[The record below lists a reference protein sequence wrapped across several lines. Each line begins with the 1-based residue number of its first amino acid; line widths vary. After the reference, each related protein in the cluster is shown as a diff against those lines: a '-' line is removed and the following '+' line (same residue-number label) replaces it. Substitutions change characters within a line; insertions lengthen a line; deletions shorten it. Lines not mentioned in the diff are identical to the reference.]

1 MKMNHI
7 LFLLTAAFCFPS
19 ITVAKI
25 IEAGSPDKK
34 NVITIETDNQVSYSL
49 SRNGTKILD
58 TCPLSLTVGND
69 TWGTDKCRKITRK
82 SVSEKV
88 EFIVPRKYKETVDNY
103 NQVELIYKD
112 YKIEF
117 RIYNDG
123 VAYRFVSTA
132 NNKQPVKKES
142 VSFRF
147 GQDHTSYTL
156 LTDQLQNWF
165 EQDYTVKPINA
176 LPKDSFSVAPVMVE
190 VDKYK
195 VLLAE
200 ANLYNY
206 PGMYLQ
212 PALESFHGIFANYP
226 DKEVPKPPRERKPR
240 PARPAREESEKR
252 DFAPMVPA
260 ETFAPTEPPV
270 IHPEDTPAGRAQKFL
285 MDVTDR
291 MGVKVDV
298 YVDDSKADNLSIHMI
313 GDTLGI
319 LIGRR
324 GETLDALQYLT
335 SLQVNKGREGYIRVT
350 LDTENYRAKREDS
363 LRRLAQRMANRA
375 VKTGRKVVLEP
386 MNPYERRV
394 LHTALQNHPAVT
406 THSEGEEP
414 NRRVVIMLKNQ
425 PERPEKSAEKPQG
438 EKPSRSRRSRRRGP
452 RKPVNPA
459 ENQTANEPQETVA
472 APESPAAVDVLGVEE

>member
-1 MKMNHI
+1 MKIKEFTGKTTKEAIDNGLAELGVTIADVHVDVLQEGAKG
-7 LFLLTAAFCFPS
+7 LFGLFGSKPACVRLTVMDDEREDDHGLSDLL
-19 ITVAKI
+19 
-25 IEAGSPDKK
+25 GSF
-34 NVITIETDNQVSYSL
+34 SL
-49 SRNGTKILD
+49 SDQK
-58 TCPLSLTVGND
+58 
-69 TWGTDKCRKITRK
+69 KK
-82 SVSEKV
+82 S
-88 EFIVPRKYKETVDNY
+88 
-103 NQVELIYKD
+103 
-112 YKIEF
+112 
-117 RIYNDG
+117 
-123 VAYRFVSTA
+123 AA
-132 NNKQPVKKES
+132 
-142 VSFRF
+142 
-147 GQDHTSYTL
+147 
-156 LTDQLQNWF
+156 
-165 EQDYTVKPINA
+165 KPA
-176 LPKDSFSVAPVMVE
+176 APK
-190 VDKYK
+190 
-195 VLLAE
+195 AE
-200 ANLYNY
+200 AK
-206 PGMYLQ
+206 PEISQ
-212 PALESFHGIFANYP
+212 EKPKAEAVPEKKPEAL
-226 DKEVPKPPRERKPR
+226 KPLRERKPR
-240 PARPAREESEKR
+240 PPRPAREEGEER

-298 YVDDSKADNLSIHMI
+298 YVDESKADNLSIHMI

-375 VKTGRKVVLEP
+375 VKTGRRVVLEP

-425 PERPEKSAEKPQG
+425 PERPEKSAEKPQ
-438 EKPSRSRRSRRRGP
+438 SDRQNNRRRSNRRRGP
-452 RKPVNPA
+452 RKPVNQA
-459 ENQTANEPQETVA
+459 ENQPVNETQEIVA
-472 APESPAAVDVLGVEE
+472 APESPAVVDVLGVEE

>member
-1 MKMNHI
+1 MKIKEFTGKTTQEAIDNGLAELGVTIADVHVDVLQEGAKG
-7 LFLLTAAFCFPS
+7 LFGLFGSKPACVRLTVMDDEREDDHGLSDLL
-19 ITVAKI
+19 
-25 IEAGSPDKK
+25 GSF
-34 NVITIETDNQVSYSL
+34 SL
-49 SRNGTKILD
+49 SDQK
-58 TCPLSLTVGND
+58 
-69 TWGTDKCRKITRK
+69 KK
-82 SVSEKV
+82 SAAKPAAPKPAPAKPAAPKAEAPKPVSQPEAPK
-88 EFIVPRKYKETVDNY
+88 
-103 NQVELIYKD
+103 
-112 YKIEF
+112 
-117 RIYNDG
+117 
-123 VAYRFVSTA
+123 TA
-132 NNKQPVKKES
+132 PAKAEAKPE
-142 VSFRF
+142 
-147 GQDHTSYTL
+147 
-156 LTDQLQNWF
+156 
-165 EQDYTVKPINA
+165 VKPA
-176 LPKDSFSVAPVMVE
+176 APK
-190 VDKYK
+190 
-195 VLLAE
+195 AE
-200 ANLYNY
+200 AK
-206 PGMYLQ
+206 PEISQ
-212 PALESFHGIFANYP
+212 EKPKAEAVP
-226 DKEVPKPPRERKPR
+226 EKKPEAPKPPRERKPR
-240 PARPAREESEKR
+240 PPRPAREEGEKR
-252 DFAPMVPA
+252 DFAPMAPA

-270 IHPEDTPAGRAQKFL
+270 IHSEDTPAGRAQKFL

-425 PERPEKSAEKPQG
+425 PERPEKSADQPRG
-438 EKPSRSRRSRRRGP
+438 DRPNNRRRSNRRRGP
-452 RKPVNPA
+452 RKPMN
-459 ENQTANEPQETVA
+459 ENQPVNEMQETVA

>member
-1 MKMNHI
+1 MRIKEFTGKTTQEAIDNGLAELGVTIADVHVDVLQEGAKG
-7 LFLLTAAFCFPS
+7 LFGLF
-19 ITVAKI
+19 
-25 IEAGSPDKK
+25 GSKPAC
-34 NVITIETDNQVSYSL
+34 V
-49 SRNGTKILD
+49 R
-58 TCPLSLTVGND
+58 LTVMED
-69 TWGTDKCRKITRK
+69 ERED
-82 SVSEKV
+82 
-88 EFIVPRKYKETVDNY
+88 
-103 NQVELIYKD
+103 
-112 YKIEF
+112 
-117 RIYNDG
+117 
-123 VAYRFVSTA
+123 
-132 NNKQPVKKES
+132 
-142 VSFRF
+142 
-147 GQDHTSYTL
+147 DHGLSDL
-156 LTDQLQNWF
+156 LG
-165 EQDYTVKPINA
+165 
-176 LPKDSFSVAPVMVE
+176 SFSLNEQKKKSATKPDMP
-190 VDKYK
+190 K
-195 VLLAE
+195 AE
-200 ANLYNY
+200 AK
-206 PGMYLQ
+206 PEKKPEKKPEIKPEKKPEAK
-212 PALESFHGIFANYP
+212 PAAPKADAKSEAP
-226 DKEVPKPPRERKPR
+226 KAEAKPEKKPEAPKPPRERKPR
-240 PARPAREESEKR
+240 PARKESEKR
-252 DFAPMVPA
+252 DFAPMIPA

-285 MDVTDR
+285 MDVTGR

-425 PERPEKSAEKPQG
+425 PERPEKSADKPQG

>member
-1 MKMNHI
+1 MRIKEFTGKTTQEAIDNGLAELGVTIADVHVDVLQEGAKG
-7 LFLLTAAFCFPS
+7 LFGLF
-19 ITVAKI
+19 
-25 IEAGSPDKK
+25 GSKPAC
-34 NVITIETDNQVSYSL
+34 V
-49 SRNGTKILD
+49 R
-58 TCPLSLTVGND
+58 LTVMED
-69 TWGTDKCRKITRK
+69 ERED
-82 SVSEKV
+82 
-88 EFIVPRKYKETVDNY
+88 
-103 NQVELIYKD
+103 
-112 YKIEF
+112 
-117 RIYNDG
+117 
-123 VAYRFVSTA
+123 
-132 NNKQPVKKES
+132 
-142 VSFRF
+142 
-147 GQDHTSYTL
+147 DHGLSDL
-156 LTDQLQNWF
+156 LG
-165 EQDYTVKPINA
+165 
-176 LPKDSFSVAPVMVE
+176 SFSLNEQKKKSAP
-190 VDKYK
+190 KPAAPK
-195 VLLAE
+195 AE
-200 ANLYNY
+200 A
-206 PGMYLQ
+206 PK
-212 PALESFHGIFANYP
+212 PAAPKPEAP
-226 DKEVPKPPRERKPR
+226 KPEAPKPEKKPEAPKPPRERKPR

-438 EKPSRSRRSRRRGP
+438 EKPSRSRRSRRRDP

>member
-1 MKMNHI
+1 MKIKEFTGKTTQEAIDNGLVELGVTIADVHVDVI
-7 LFLLTAAFCFPS
+7 QEGAKGLFGLF
-19 ITVAKI
+19 
-25 IEAGSPDKK
+25 GSKPAC
-34 NVITIETDNQVSYSL
+34 V
-49 SRNGTKILD
+49 R
-58 TCPLSLTVGND
+58 LTVMEDEREDDHGLSDLLGSFSLND
-69 TWGTDKCRKITRK
+69 QKKK
-82 SVSEKV
+82 PAAKPAAPKPAPAKPAAPNAE
-88 EFIVPRKYKETVDNY
+88 
-103 NQVELIYKD
+103 
-112 YKIEF
+112 
-117 RIYNDG
+117 
-123 VAYRFVSTA
+123 A
-132 NNKQPVKKES
+132 PVKPE
-142 VSFRF
+142 
-147 GQDHTSYTL
+147 
-156 LTDQLQNWF
+156 
-165 EQDYTVKPINA
+165 P
-176 LPKDSFSVAPVMVE
+176 PKAAPVKTEPKPE
-190 VDKYK
+190 VK
-195 VLLAE
+195 AE
-200 ANLYNY
+200 A
-206 PGMYLQ
+206 PKTE
-212 PALESFHGIFANYP
+212 PKPEIKAEAKPEIKAETKP
-226 DKEVPKPPRERKPR
+226 EKKPEAPKPPRERKPR
-240 PARPAREESEKR
+240 PPRPAREEGEKR
-252 DFAPMVPA
+252 DFAPMAPA

-438 EKPSRSRRSRRRGP
+438 DKPNRSRRNRRRGP

>member
-1 MKMNHI
+1 MKIKEFTGKTTQEAIDNGLAELGVTIADVHVDVLQEGAKG
-7 LFLLTAAFCFPS
+7 LFGLF
-19 ITVAKI
+19 
-25 IEAGSPDKK
+25 GSKPAC
-34 NVITIETDNQVSYSL
+34 V
-49 SRNGTKILD
+49 R
-58 TCPLSLTVGND
+58 LTVMED
-69 TWGTDKCRKITRK
+69 ERED
-82 SVSEKV
+82 
-88 EFIVPRKYKETVDNY
+88 
-103 NQVELIYKD
+103 
-112 YKIEF
+112 
-117 RIYNDG
+117 
-123 VAYRFVSTA
+123 
-132 NNKQPVKKES
+132 
-142 VSFRF
+142 
-147 GQDHTSYTL
+147 DHGLSDL
-156 LTDQLQNWF
+156 LG
-165 EQDYTVKPINA
+165 
-176 LPKDSFSVAPVMVE
+176 SFSLNEQKKKSAP
-190 VDKYK
+190 KPAAPK
-195 VLLAE
+195 AE
-200 ANLYNY
+200 A
-206 PGMYLQ
+206 PK
-212 PALESFHGIFANYP
+212 PEAKPEA
-226 DKEVPKPPRERKPR
+226 PKPPRERKPR

-270 IHPEDTPAGRAQKFL
+270 IHPED
-285 MDVTDR
+285 
-291 MGVKVDV
+291 VKVDV

-425 PERPEKSAEKPQG
+425 PERPEKSADQPRG
-438 EKPSRSRRSRRRGP
+438 DRPNNRRRSNRRRGP
-452 RKPVNPA
+452 RKPMN
-459 ENQTANEPQETVA
+459 ENQPVNETQETVA
-472 APESPAAVDVLGVEE
+472 APESPAADDVLGVEE

>member
-1 MKMNHI
+1 MRIKEFTGKTTQEAIDNGLAELGVTIADVHVDVLQEGAKG
-7 LFLLTAAFCFPS
+7 LFGLF
-19 ITVAKI
+19 
-25 IEAGSPDKK
+25 GSKPAC
-34 NVITIETDNQVSYSL
+34 V
-49 SRNGTKILD
+49 R
-58 TCPLSLTVGND
+58 LTVMED
-69 TWGTDKCRKITRK
+69 ERED
-82 SVSEKV
+82 
-88 EFIVPRKYKETVDNY
+88 
-103 NQVELIYKD
+103 
-112 YKIEF
+112 
-117 RIYNDG
+117 
-123 VAYRFVSTA
+123 
-132 NNKQPVKKES
+132 
-142 VSFRF
+142 
-147 GQDHTSYTL
+147 DHGLSDL
-156 LTDQLQNWF
+156 LG
-165 EQDYTVKPINA
+165 
-176 LPKDSFSVAPVMVE
+176 SFSLNEQKKKSAP
-190 VDKYK
+190 KPAAPK
-195 VLLAE
+195 AE
-200 ANLYNY
+200 A
-206 PGMYLQ
+206 PK
-212 PALESFHGIFANYP
+212 PEAKP
-226 DKEVPKPPRERKPR
+226 DAPKAEAKPEKKPEKKPEAPKPPRERKPR

-425 PERPEKSAEKPQG
+425 PERPEKSADKPQG

>member
-1 MKMNHI
+1 MKIKEFTGKTTQEAIDNGLAELGVTLADVHVDVLQEGAKG
-7 LFLLTAAFCFPS
+7 LFGLFGSKPACVRLTVMEDEHEDDHGLSDLLGSFSLNDQKKKPAPKPTAAPKAEAPKPEKKPE
-19 ITVAKI
+19 AKPTAPKSDVKA
-25 IEAGSPDKK
+25 EAPKAAAK
-34 NVITIETDNQVSYSL
+34 PE
-49 SRNGTKILD
+49 
-58 TCPLSLTVGND
+58 
-69 TWGTDKCRKITRK
+69 
-82 SVSEKV
+82 
-88 EFIVPRKYKETVDNY
+88 VPKAEAPKAEAKP
-103 NQVELIYKD
+103 E
-112 YKIEF
+112 
-117 RIYNDG
+117 
-123 VAYRFVSTA
+123 
-132 NNKQPVKKES
+132 
-142 VSFRF
+142 
-147 GQDHTSYTL
+147 
-156 LTDQLQNWF
+156 
-165 EQDYTVKPINA
+165 VKPEA
-176 LPKDSFSVAPVMVE
+176 PK
-190 VDKYK
+190 
-195 VLLAE
+195 AE
-200 ANLYNY
+200 AK
-206 PGMYLQ
+206 PEKK
-212 PALESFHGIFANYP
+212 PEA
-226 DKEVPKPPRERKPR
+226 PKPPRERKPR
-240 PARPAREESEKR
+240 PPRPAREEGEKR
-252 DFAPMVPA
+252 DFAPMAPA

-438 EKPSRSRRSRRRGP
+438 DKPNRSRRNRRRGP

>member
-1 MKMNHI
+1 MKIKEFTGKTTKEAIDNGLAELGVTIADVHVDVLQEGAKG
-7 LFLLTAAFCFPS
+7 LFGLFGSKPACVRLTVMDDEREDDHGLSDLL
-19 ITVAKI
+19 
-25 IEAGSPDKK
+25 GSF
-34 NVITIETDNQVSYSL
+34 SL
-49 SRNGTKILD
+49 SDQK
-58 TCPLSLTVGND
+58 
-69 TWGTDKCRKITRK
+69 KK
-82 SVSEKV
+82 S
-88 EFIVPRKYKETVDNY
+88 
-103 NQVELIYKD
+103 
-112 YKIEF
+112 
-117 RIYNDG
+117 
-123 VAYRFVSTA
+123 AA
-132 NNKQPVKKES
+132 
-142 VSFRF
+142 
-147 GQDHTSYTL
+147 
-156 LTDQLQNWF
+156 
-165 EQDYTVKPINA
+165 KPA
-176 LPKDSFSVAPVMVE
+176 APKPAPA
-190 VDKYK
+190 DPK
-195 VLLAE
+195 AE
-200 ANLYNY
+200 A
-206 PGMYLQ
+206 
-212 PALESFHGIFANYP
+212 
-226 DKEVPKPPRERKPR
+226 PKPVSQPEAPKTAPAKAEAKPEISQEKPKAEAVPEKKPEALKPLRERKPR
-240 PARPAREESEKR
+240 PPRPAREEGEKR
-252 DFAPMVPA
+252 DFEPMVPA

-375 VKTGRKVVLEP
+375 VKTGRRVVLEP

-425 PERPEKSAEKPQG
+425 PERPEKSAEKPQSDR
-438 EKPSRSRRSRRRGP
+438 PNNRRRSNRRRGP
-452 RKPVNPA
+452 RKPVNQA
-459 ENQTANEPQETVA
+459 ENQPVNETQEIVA
-472 APESPAAVDVLGVEE
+472 APESPAVVDVLGVEE